1 MRERSTWLWGL
12 AALTLIG
19 AAPAAPSY
27 LSIERTIDRVRADWA
42 KPGAP
47 AQRNAEA
54 WGGFFDAVKRDLG
67 AYGTAQTE
75 ADRLQ
80 TLGRLYQESVA
91 LQGLGWAP
99 AVEVREGLRAWLRPR
114 VRLAWAG
121 RRLTDSV
128 RGLGATPNP
137 LARGNRDRWV
147 TFVDNDLG
155 AALRGC
161 EGATTVRERRDALH
175 KVYAALVALDAGNR
189 SYPWGPSLTLK
200 AALDDLYNQPN
211 LDVTADVA
219 SVSPALNTNVVTT
232 GPVDFKGQ
240 RSYVTAGPHL
250 GFGLLPSDEGIM
262 FSNTQ
267 AMTTVTP
274 ISGFQQQVAADRKG
288 KKAAKL
294 YQFNATSTDHSQL
307 TITAIL
313 RPSGLAV
320 APGYLHNISA
330 AVNSNPIPGKG
341 FGRAIASL
349 LGLNQGKITDKVY
362 QSAINKIVQGVID
375 GAAELGQIKA
385 AEGAGQKNAQLA
397 RALVGNNTLRV
408 KNIEVAG
415 LSLRSRPAFA
425 LVGGTVRWVGAAEQ
439 VGADAPQPPALTT
452 FQPGVAADV
461 HLPSIGTN
469 LARGF
474 IQSPDVQAI
483 ENFLIVT
490 RKVPEGTP
498 PGQGVQT
505 TRNADYAT
513 FLKAA
518 DEARAVNDPKVLA
531 VRVKRPGRSP
541 EISASKDGHLVAT
554 VHDFLIEVPA
564 PPQAARGGLA
574 GPPAKI
580 YRITA
585 PDAEVDIQF
594 AITPATATTPLR
606 LTGKIA
612 GFDPGPRAQVF
623 ALNESET
630 GATPLSAFVNT
641 IVLNVFASK
650 IAGQPIDVPL
660 SNVRLQGFAI
670 TGVSPL
676 DPSGWLRVNLSPTG
690 EPLRVAAQ

>member
-1 MRERSTWLWGL
+1 MRKRSTWLWGL
-12 AALTLIG
+12 AALTLLG

-27 LSIERTIDRVRADWA
+27 LGIERTIDRTRADWA
-42 KPGAP
+42 RPGAP
-47 AQRNAEA
+47 AQPNAAA
-54 WGGFFDAVKRDLG
+54 WNAFFDAVKRDLA
-67 AYGTAQTE
+67 AYGAAQSE
-75 ADRLQ
+75 DERLQ
-80 TLGRLYQESVA
+80 AIGRLYQESVA
-91 LQGLGWAP
+91 LQGVAWGP

-121 RRLTDSV
+121 RRLTETV
-128 RGLGATPNP
+128 RGLGATANP
-137 LARGNRDRWV
+137 LATGNRDRWV

-155 AALRGC
+155 AALRGY

-175 KVYAALVALDAGNR
+175 RVYAALIALDAGNR
-189 SYPWGPSLTLK
+189 THPWGPSLTLK

-219 SVSPALNTNVVTT
+219 SVSPALSTNVVTT
-232 GPVDFKGQ
+232 GPIDFKGQ

-250 GFGLLPSDEGIM
+250 GFSLLPSDDGIM

-274 ISGFQQQVAADRKG
+274 IAGFQQQVASDKQG

-294 YQFNATSTDHSQL
+294 YQFGATSTDHSQL

-320 APGYLHNISA
+320 APGYQHNVSA
-330 AVNSNPIPGKG
+330 AVSSNPIAGKG

-349 LGLNQGKITDKVY
+349 VGLNQGKITNKVY
-362 QSAINKIVQGVID
+362 QAAISKIVQGVVD

-385 AEGAGQKNAQLA
+385 GEGAAQKNAQLA
-397 RALVGNNTLRV
+397 RALVGNDTLRV
-408 KNIEVAG
+408 KTIEIAG
-415 LSLRSRPAFA
+415 LSLRSRPEYA

-452 FQPGVAADV
+452 YQPGVCADV
-461 HLPSIGTN
+461 HLPSLATN
-469 LARGF
+469 LARGY
-474 IQSPDVQAI
+474 IQSPEVQGI

-498 PGQGVQT
+498 PGQGVQM

-518 DEARAVNDPKVLA
+518 DEARAANDPKVLA

-541 EISASKDGHLVAT
+541 EISADRDGHLVVT
-554 VHDFLIEVPA
+554 LHDFLIEVPA
-564 PPQAARGGLA
+564 PPQAARGGFA

-594 AITPATATTPLR
+594 AVAPATATTPMR

-630 GATPLSAFVNT
+630 QATPLPAFTNT
-641 IVLNVFASK
+641 IVLNVFAGK
-650 IAGQPIDVPL
+650 IANQPIDAPL
-660 SNVRLQGFAI
+660 NNVRLPGFAI